1 MLKGI
6 KRKISSLPTP
16 CYLYDEKR
24 IRGNIKR
31 LKKRFSGCGADIYF
45 AVKANTS
52 LSVLKTISATGI
64 GAEVVSPGE
73 IFLSLEAGF
82 KPSRILYN
90 NIARIDEDVSY
101 AIRKGVRF
109 FNFEAVD
116 QAELIEGCS
125 KRHRKKTNLLV
136 RVNPGIFPA
145 THPHLS
151 TGAPTSKFGIEEKEL
166 PQVIKIVKRFKFARL
181 VGIHSHI
188 GSQILEPEPFVKASR
203 FVGRL
208 IRFFKNR
215 GIDIEYLNLG
225 GGFGIPYHPKEKG
238 LNLKPIAQAY
248 ERLFRKFRVKIM
260 LEPGRSIVGDA
271 GYILTRVISVKRRLG
286 MPLYIIDAGMTENP
300 RPAIYGTYHHIEPL
314 TRRDGSRRSRVA
326 GPLCENSDEFG
337 IYRLPKLRIGDLL
350 VIRDCGAYARTMVSN
365 YNGRL
370 LPAEYRLVDKKIK
383 MTRRKQQ
390 LKSLIANERY

>member
-300 RPAIYGTYHHIEPL
+300 RPAIYGAYHHI
-314 TRRDGSRRSRVA
+314 RSLKRGRKVKVRVT

-337 IYRLPKLRIGDLL
+337 VYRLPKLKVGNLL
-350 VIRDCGAYARTMVSN
+350 VIEDCGAYTRSMIAN

-370 LPAEYRLVDKKIK
+370 IPPEYILRDSRLRLI
-383 MTRRKQQ
+383 RRGQRLDT
-390 LKSLIANERY
+390 LKL